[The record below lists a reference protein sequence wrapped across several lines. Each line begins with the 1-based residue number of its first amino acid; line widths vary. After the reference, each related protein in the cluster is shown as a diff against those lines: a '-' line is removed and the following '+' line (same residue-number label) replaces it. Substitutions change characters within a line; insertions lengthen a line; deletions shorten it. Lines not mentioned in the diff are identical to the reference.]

1 MRISYWSS
9 DVCSSDLVA
18 LDRARA
24 TARAYGLPGTASGRS
39 NGEFTLTA
47 PHAVRITED
56 DFVVG
61 QRVEPG
67 QTLFRLVDESVVWVD
82 AKVPSSVAS
91 RIQAGSQV
99 TVVAGGEHIAGKV
112 LRSAHRTSEATRNAS
127 VRIEVPNKDDRLH
140 AGDFVEVYF
149 DAKKTANIDNKA
161 ATKLAVTTY
170 AVLQLGG
177 DKVVLRRNNADG
189 AL

>member
-1 MRISYWSS
+1 MRISDWSS
-9 DVCSSDLVA
+9 DVCSSDL
-18 LDRARA
+18 
-24 TARAYGLPGTASGRS
+24 
-39 NGEFTLTA
+39 
-47 PHAVRITED
+47 
-56 DFVVG
+56 
-61 QRVEPG
+61 
-67 QTLFRLVDESVVWVD
+67 D

-149 DAKKTANIDNKA
+149 DAKTTAHIENKA
-161 ATKLAVTTY
+161 AKIGSA
-170 AVLQLGG
+170 
-177 DKVVLRRNNADG
+177 
-189 AL
+189 

>member
-1 MRISYWSS
+1 MRISDWSS
-9 DVCSSDLVA
+9 DVCSSDL
-18 LDRARA
+18 
-24 TARAYGLPGTASGRS
+24 
-39 NGEFTLTA
+39 
-47 PHAVRITED
+47 
-56 DFVVG
+56 
-61 QRVEPG
+61 
-67 QTLFRLVDESVVWVD
+67 D

-112 LRSAHRTSEATRNAS
+112 LRSAHRTSEATRNAP

-149 DAKKTANIDNKA
+149 DAKTTANIDNKT
-161 ATKLAVTTY
+161 ATQMQVTNH

-177 DKVVLRRNNADG
+177 DTDVLHSTHAHDTLDPFTC
-189 AL
+189 A